1 MGSNKY
7 YDAAQDILKYIGGPE
22 NVASAAH
29 CATRLRLVLKD
40 QNLANK
46 EELEKL
52 AVVKGA
58 FINGGQFQVIIGQGT
73 VNKVYAELIKIAGIT
88 EMSTAEVKQEGAKK
102 LNPLQKLAKTL
113 SDIFVPIIPAI
124 VAAGL
129 LMGIM
134 GMLGKFGLDQYTGTW
149 WWMMLDWFSS
159 AAFIF
164 LPILVAISA
173 AKVFGANAYLA
184 ATIGGIMIH
193 PSLMNAWDQQ
203 SGAVV
208 ETMKVFGII
217 DMPLVGYQGTVLPIL
232 LVIFIMSYIEKGTR
246 KIVPELLDILLT
258 PLITV
263 LLTGFLALAVVGPT
277 ANIIGVGISTFLTFA
292 INKLGIIAGLL
303 FGGAYSSIVIT
314 GIHHSFHAVELG
326 LLADT
331 GINTL
336 LPIWS
341 MANIAQGGAC
351 FAAFLLTKNKKMKAV
366 ALPSAISTLFGIT
379 EAAIFGVNLRYKT
392 PFIGAA
398 IGGAIGGAYVV
409 AMKVGMTAVG
419 VTGIPGIAITNS
431 SSMLHYIIGM
441 VIAVGASFVATMI
454 MGIKEEA

>member
-7 YDAAQDILKYIGGPE
+7 FDCANKILQFIGGNE

-29 CATRLRLVLKD
+29 CATRLRLVVKD
-40 QNLANK
+40 ESLINK
-46 EELEKL
+46 EEIENLDL
-52 AVVKGA
+52 VKGA
-58 FINGGQFQVIIGQGT
+58 FMNGGQFQVIIGQGI
-73 VNKVYAELIKIAGIT
+73 VNKVYAEFANITGIK
-88 EMSTAEVKQEGAKK
+88 EMSTADVKAEGAKK
-102 LNPLQKLAKTL
+102 LNPLQRLAKVL

-129 LMGIM
+129 LMGLL
-134 GMLGKFGLDQYTGTW
+134 GLAGKFGLEQYSNTW

-159 AAFIF
+159 AAFNF

-173 AKVFGANAYLA
+173 AKVLGCNPYLA
-184 ATIGGIMIH
+184 ATVGGIMIH
-193 PSLMNAWDQQ
+193 PALQNAWTQ
-203 SGAVV
+203 GTGY
-208 ETMKVFGII
+208 ETIKVLGLI
-217 DMPLVGYQGTVLPIL
+217 DMPLLGYQGTVLPIL
-232 LVIFIMSYIEKGTR
+232 IVIFVMSYIEKGTR

-263 LLTGFLALAVVGPT
+263 LVTGFLALAVIGPA
-277 ANIIGVGISTFLTFA
+277 ANFIGAGISTFLTFA
-292 INKLGIIAGLL
+292 IDKLGIIAGLL

-314 GIHHSFHAVELG
+314 GIHHSFHAVELSV
-326 LLADT
+326 LAET
-331 GINTL
+331 GVNTL

-341 MANIAQGGAC
+341 MANVAQGGAC
-351 FAAFLLTKNKKMKAV
+351 FAAFLLTKNKKMKAI

-419 VTGIPGIAITNS
+419 VTGIPGMAITASGSTLHYVIGLVIAI
-431 SSMLHYIIGM
+431 G
-441 VIAVGASFVATMI
+441 VAFAATMF

>member
-7 YDAAQDILKYIGGPE
+7 FDCANKILQFIGGNE

-29 CATRLRLVLKD
+29 CATRLRLVVKD
-40 QNLANK
+40 DSLIKK
-46 EELEKL
+46 EEIENLDL
-52 AVVKGA
+52 VKGA
-58 FINGGQFQVIIGQGT
+58 FMNGGQFQVIIGQGI
-73 VNKVYAELIKIAGIT
+73 VNKVYAEFANITGIK
-88 EMSTAEVKQEGAKK
+88 EMSTADVKAEGAKK
-102 LNPLQKLAKTL
+102 LNSLQRLAKVL

-129 LMGIM
+129 LMGLL
-134 GMLGKFGLDQYTGTW
+134 GLAGKFGLEQYSNTW

-159 AAFIF
+159 AAFNF

-173 AKVFGANAYLA
+173 AKVFGCNPYLA
-184 ATIGGIMIH
+184 ATVGGIMIH
-193 PSLMNAWDQQ
+193 PALQNAWTQ
-203 SGAVV
+203 GTGY
-208 ETMKVFGII
+208 ETIKVLGLI
-217 DMPLVGYQGTVLPIL
+217 DMPLLGYQGTVLPIL
-232 LVIFIMSYIEKGTR
+232 IVIFVMSYIEKGTR

-263 LLTGFLALAVVGPT
+263 LVTGFLALAVIGPA
-277 ANIIGVGISTFLTFA
+277 ANFIGAGISTFLTFA
-292 INKLGIIAGLL
+292 IDKLGIIAGLL

-314 GIHHSFHAVELG
+314 GIHHSFHAVELSV
-326 LLADT
+326 LAET
-331 GINTL
+331 GVNTL

-341 MANIAQGGAC
+341 MANVAQGGAC
-351 FAAFLLTKNKKMKAV
+351 FAAFLLTKNKKMKAI

-419 VTGIPGIAITNS
+419 VTGIPGMAITAS
-431 SSMLHYIIGM
+431 GSTLHYVIGL
-441 VIAVGASFVATMI
+441 VIAVGVAFAATMF

>member
-7 YDAAQDILKYIGGPE
+7 FDCANKILQFIGGNE

-29 CATRLRLVLKD
+29 CATRLRLVVKD
-40 QNLANK
+40 DSLIKK
-46 EELEKL
+46 EEIENLDL
-52 AVVKGA
+52 VKGA
-58 FINGGQFQVIIGQGT
+58 FMNGGQFQVIIGQGI
-73 VNKVYAELIKIAGIT
+73 VNKVYAEFANITGIK
-88 EMSTAEVKQEGAKK
+88 EMSTADVKAEGAKK
-102 LNPLQKLAKTL
+102 LNPLQRLAKVL

-129 LMGIM
+129 LMGLL
-134 GMLGKFGLDQYTGTW
+134 GLAGKFGLEQYSNTW

-159 AAFIF
+159 AAFNF

-173 AKVFGANAYLA
+173 AKVFGCNPYLA
-184 ATIGGIMIH
+184 ATVGGIMIH
-193 PSLMNAWDQQ
+193 PALQNAWTQ
-203 SGAVV
+203 GTGY
-208 ETMKVFGII
+208 ETIKVLGLI
-217 DMPLVGYQGTVLPIL
+217 DMPLLGYQGTVLPIL
-232 LVIFIMSYIEKGTR
+232 IVIFVMSYIEKGTR

-263 LLTGFLALAVVGPT
+263 LVTGFLALAVIGPA
-277 ANIIGVGISTFLTFA
+277 ANFIGAGISTFLTFA
-292 INKLGIIAGLL
+292 IDKLGIIAGLL

-314 GIHHSFHAVELG
+314 GIHHSFHAVELSV
-326 LLADT
+326 LAET
-331 GINTL
+331 GVNTL

-341 MANIAQGGAC
+341 MANVAQGGAC
-351 FAAFLLTKNKKMKAV
+351 FAAFLLTKNKKMKAI

-419 VTGIPGIAITNS
+419 VTGIPGMAITAS
-431 SSMLHYIIGM
+431 GSTLHYIIGL
-441 VIAVGASFVATMI
+441 VIAVGVAFAATMF

>member
-7 YDAAQDILKYIGGPE
+7 FDCANKILQFIGGNE

-29 CATRLRLVLKD
+29 CATRLRLVVKD
-40 QNLANK
+40 DSLIKK
-46 EELEKL
+46 EEIENLDL
-52 AVVKGA
+52 VKGA
-58 FINGGQFQVIIGQGT
+58 FMNGGQFQVIIGQGI
-73 VNKVYAELIKIAGIT
+73 VNKVYAEFANITGIK
-88 EMSTAEVKQEGAKK
+88 EMSTADVKAEGAKK
-102 LNPLQKLAKTL
+102 LNPLQRLAKVL

-129 LMGIM
+129 LMGLL
-134 GMLGKFGLDQYTGTW
+134 GLAGKFGLEQYSNTW

-159 AAFIF
+159 AAFNF

-173 AKVFGANAYLA
+173 AKVFGCNPYLA
-184 ATIGGIMIH
+184 ATVGGIMIH
-193 PSLMNAWDQQ
+193 PALQNAWTQ
-203 SGAVV
+203 GTGY
-208 ETMKVFGII
+208 ETIKVLGLI
-217 DMPLVGYQGTVLPIL
+217 DMPLLGYQGTVLPIL
-232 LVIFIMSYIEKGTR
+232 IVIFVMSYIEKGTR

-263 LLTGFLALAVVGPT
+263 LVTGFLALAVIGPA
-277 ANIIGVGISTFLTFA
+277 ANFIGAGISTFLTFA
-292 INKLGIIAGLL
+292 IDKLGIIAGLL

-314 GIHHSFHAVELG
+314 GIHHSFHAVELSV
-326 LLADT
+326 LAET
-331 GINTL
+331 GVNTL

-341 MANIAQGGAC
+341 MANVAQGGAC
-351 FAAFLLTKNKKMKAV
+351 FAAFLLTKNKKMKAI

-419 VTGIPGIAITNS
+419 VTGIPGMAITAS
-431 SSMLHYIIGM
+431 GSTLHYIIGL
-441 VIAVGASFVATMI
+441 VIAVGVAFVATMF

>member
-7 YDAAQDILKYIGGPE
+7 YDCASEIISLIGGNE

-29 CATRLRLVLKD
+29 CATRLRLVVKD
-40 QNLANK
+40 ENLIK
-46 EELEKL
+46 KDEIEKL
-52 AVVKGA
+52 ELVKGA
-58 FINGGQFQVIIGQGT
+58 FMNGGQFQVIIGQGI
-73 VNKVYAELIKIAGIT
+73 VNKVYAEFANITGIK
-88 EMSTAEVKQEGAKK
+88 EMSTADVKAEGAKK
-102 LNPLQKLAKTL
+102 LNPLQRLAKVL

-129 LMGIM
+129 LMGLL
-134 GMLGKFGLDQYTGTW
+134 GLAGKFGLEQYSNTW

-159 AAFIF
+159 AAFNF

-173 AKVFGANAYLA
+173 AKVFGCNPYLA
-184 ATIGGIMIH
+184 ATVGGIMIH
-193 PSLMNAWDQQ
+193 PALQNAWTQ
-203 SGAVV
+203 GTGY
-208 ETMKVFGII
+208 ETIKVLGLI
-217 DMPLVGYQGTVLPIL
+217 DMPLLGYQGTVLPIL
-232 LVIFIMSYIEKGTR
+232 IVIFVMSYIEKGTR

-263 LLTGFLALAVVGPT
+263 LVTGFLALAVIGPA
-277 ANIIGVGISTFLTFA
+277 ANFIGAGISTFLTFA
-292 INKLGIIAGLL
+292 IDKLGIIAGLL

-314 GIHHSFHAVELG
+314 GIHHSFHAVELSV
-326 LLADT
+326 LAET
-331 GINTL
+331 GVNTL

-341 MANIAQGGAC
+341 MANVAQGGAC

-419 VTGIPGIAITNS
+419 VTGIPGMAITASGSTLHYVIGLVIAI
-431 SSMLHYIIGM
+431 G
-441 VIAVGASFVATMI
+441 VAFAATMF

>member
-7 YDAAQDILKYIGGPE
+7 FDCANKILQFIGGNE

-29 CATRLRLVLKD
+29 CATRLRLVVKD
-40 QNLANK
+40 ESLINK
-46 EELEKL
+46 EEIENLDL
-52 AVVKGA
+52 VKGA
-58 FINGGQFQVIIGQGT
+58 FMNGGQFQVIIGQGI
-73 VNKVYAELIKIAGIT
+73 VNKVYAEFANITGIK
-88 EMSTAEVKQEGAKK
+88 EMSTADVKAEGAKK
-102 LNPLQKLAKTL
+102 LNPLQRLAKVL

-129 LMGIM
+129 LMGLL
-134 GMLGKFGLDQYTGTW
+134 GLAGKFGLEQYSNTW

-159 AAFIF
+159 AAFNF

-173 AKVFGANAYLA
+173 AKVFGCNPYLA
-184 ATIGGIMIH
+184 ATVGGIMIH
-193 PSLMNAWDQQ
+193 PALQNAWTQ
-203 SGAVV
+203 GTGY
-208 ETMKVFGII
+208 ETIKVLGLI
-217 DMPLVGYQGTVLPIL
+217 DMPLLGYQGTVLPIL
-232 LVIFIMSYIEKGTR
+232 IVIFVMSYIEKGTR

-263 LLTGFLALAVVGPT
+263 LVTGFLALAVIGPA
-277 ANIIGVGISTFLTFA
+277 ANFIGAGISTFLTFA
-292 INKLGIIAGLL
+292 IDKLGIIAGLL

-314 GIHHSFHAVELG
+314 GIHHSFHAVELSV
-326 LLADT
+326 LAET
-331 GINTL
+331 GVNTL

-341 MANIAQGGAC
+341 MANFAQGGAC
-351 FAAFLLTKNKKMKAV
+351 FAAFLLTKNKKMKAI

-419 VTGIPGIAITNS
+419 VTGIPGMAITAS
-431 SSMLHYIIGM
+431 GSTLHYIIGL
-441 VIAVGASFVATMI
+441 VIAVGVAFVATMF

>member
-1 MGSNKY
+1 MATKNY
-7 YDAAQDILKYIGGPE
+7 NEAAQEILKYIGGAE

-40 QNLANK
+40 QNKANK

-52 AVVKGA
+52 DIVKGA
-58 FINGGQFQVIIGQGT
+58 FLNGGQFQIIIGQGT
-73 VNKVYAELIKIAGIT
+73 VNKVYAEFIKICGIK

-102 LNPLQKLAKTL
+102 LNPFQRLAKTL

-129 LMGIM
+129 LMGLL
-134 GMLGKFGLDQYTGTW
+134 GLAGKFGLEQYSNSW
-149 WWMMLDWFSS
+149 WWLMLDWFSS

-173 AKVFGANAYLA
+173 AKVFGCNPYLA
-184 ATIGGIMIH
+184 ATVGGIMIH
-193 PSLMNAWDQQ
+193 PSLMNAWNQ
-203 SGAVV
+203 GTGF
-208 ETMKVFGII
+208 ETIKVLGII
-217 DMPLVGYQGTVLPIL
+217 DMPLLGYQGTVLPIL
-232 LVIFIMSYIEKGTR
+232 LVIFLMAYIEKGTR
-246 KIVPELLDILLT
+246 KIVPEILDILLT

-263 LLTGFLALAVVGPT
+263 LVTGFLALAVIGPAANLVGS
-277 ANIIGVGISTFLTFA
+277 GISTFLTFA
-292 INKLGIIAGLL
+292 IDKLGLFAGLL

-331 GINTL
+331 GVNTL

-351 FAAFLLTKNKKMKAV
+351 LAAFFLTKSSKMKAV

-392 PFIGAA
+392 PFIGAM
-398 IGGAIGGAYVV
+398 IGGAVGGAFVV
-409 AMKVGMTAVG
+409 AMKVSMTAVG
-419 VTGIPGIAITNS
+419 VTGIPGIAIVQS
-431 SSMLHYIIGM
+431 SSMLQYIIGM
-441 VIAVGASFVATMI
+441 VIAFAVAFAATMI
-454 MGIKEEA
+454 MKIKED

>member
-7 YDAAQDILKYIGGPE
+7 FDCANKILQFIGGNE

-29 CATRLRLVLKD
+29 CATRLRLVVKD
-40 QNLANK
+40 ESLINK
-46 EELEKL
+46 EEIENLDL
-52 AVVKGA
+52 VKGA
-58 FINGGQFQVIIGQGT
+58 FMNGGQFQVIIGQGI
-73 VNKVYAELIKIAGIT
+73 VNKVYAEFANITGIK
-88 EMSTAEVKQEGAKK
+88 EMSTADVKAEGAKK
-102 LNPLQKLAKTL
+102 LNPLQRLAKVL

-129 LMGIM
+129 LMGLL
-134 GMLGKFGLDQYTGTW
+134 GLAGKFGLEQYSNTW
-149 WWMMLDWFSS
+149 CWMMLDWFSS
-159 AAFIF
+159 AAFNF

-173 AKVFGANAYLA
+173 AKVFGCNPYLA
-184 ATIGGIMIH
+184 ATVGGIMIH
-193 PSLMNAWDQQ
+193 PALQNAWTQ
-203 SGAVV
+203 GTGY
-208 ETMKVFGII
+208 ETIKVLGLI
-217 DMPLVGYQGTVLPIL
+217 DMPLLGYQGTVLPIL
-232 LVIFIMSYIEKGTR
+232 IVIFVMSYIEKGTR

-263 LLTGFLALAVVGPT
+263 LVTGFLALAVIGPA
-277 ANIIGVGISTFLTFA
+277 ANFIGAGISTFLTFA
-292 INKLGIIAGLL
+292 IDKLGIIAGLL

-314 GIHHSFHAVELG
+314 GIHHSFHAVELSV
-326 LLADT
+326 LAET
-331 GINTL
+331 GVNTL

-341 MANIAQGGAC
+341 MANVAQGRAC
-351 FAAFLLTKNKKMKAV
+351 FAAFLLTKNKKMKAI

-419 VTGIPGIAITNS
+419 VTGIPGMAITAS
-431 SSMLHYIIGM
+431 GSTLHYIIGL
-441 VIAVGASFVATMI
+441 VIAVGVAFVATMF

>member
-7 YDAAQDILKYIGGPE
+7 YDAAKDILQYIGGAE
-22 NVASAAH
+22 NIGSAAH

-52 AVVKGA
+52 DIVKGA
-58 FINGGQFQVIIGQGT
+58 FLNGGQFQIIIGQGT
-73 VNKVYAELIKIAGIT
+73 VNKVYAELIKIAGIK

-102 LNPLQKLAKTL
+102 LNIFQKLAKIL

-129 LMGIM
+129 LMGLL
-134 GMLGKFGLDQYTGTW
+134 GLAGKFGLDSYSNTW

-173 AKVFGANAYLA
+173 SKVFGCNPYLA

-193 PSLMNAWDQQ
+193 PSLQNAWSQ
-203 SGAVV
+203 GAGY
-208 ETMKVFGII
+208 ETIKVLGII
-217 DMPLVGYQGTVLPIL
+217 DMPLLGYQGTVLPIL
-232 LVIFIMSYIEKGTR
+232 IVIFIMSYIEKGTR

-263 LLTGFLALAVVGPT
+263 LVTGFLALAVIGPA
-277 ANIIGVGISTFLTFA
+277 ANLIGLGISTFLTFA
-292 INKLGIIAGLL
+292 LGKFGIIAGAL

-326 LLADT
+326 LLAET
-331 GINTL
+331 GVNTL

-341 MANIAQGGAC
+341 MANVAQGGAC

-398 IGGAIGGAYVV
+398 IGGAVAGAYVV

-431 SSMLHYIIGM
+431 TSTLQYIIGLAISL
-441 VIAVGASFVATMI
+441 VVSFAVTMI

>member
-7 YDAAQDILKYIGGPE
+7 YDAAQDILKYIGGAE
-22 NVASAAH
+22 NIASAAH
-29 CATRLRLVLKD
+29 CATRLRMVLKD

-46 EELEKL
+46 EGLEKL
-52 AVVKGA
+52 DIVKGA
-58 FINGGQFQVIIGQGT
+58 FLNGGQFQIIIGQGT
-73 VNKVYAELIKIAGIT
+73 VNKVYAELIKIAGIK

-102 LNPLQKLAKTL
+102 LNPIQKLAKIL

-129 LMGIM
+129 LMGLL
-134 GMLGKFGLDQYTGTW
+134 GLAGKFGLEQYSNTW

-159 AAFIF
+159 AAFNF

-173 AKVFGANAYLA
+173 AKVFGCNPYLA

-193 PSLMNAWDQQ
+193 PALQNAWTQ
-203 SGAVV
+203 GTGY
-208 ETMKVFGII
+208 ETIKVLGFIN
-217 DMPLVGYQGTVLPIL
+217 MPLLGYQGTVLPIL
-232 LVIFIMSYIEKGTR
+232 LVVFIMSYIEKGTR
-246 KIVPELLDILLT
+246 KIVPEMLDILVT
-258 PLITV
+258 PLVTV
-263 LLTGFLALAVVGPT
+263 LVTGFLALAVVGPL
-277 ANIIGVGISTFLTFA
+277 ANVVGAAISTFLTFA
-292 INKLGIIAGLL
+292 IAKLGIIAGLL

-314 GIHHSFHAVELG
+314 GIHHSFHAVELN
-326 LLADT
+326 LLAET
-331 GINTL
+331 GVNTL

-341 MANIAQGGAC
+341 MANVAQGGAC

-366 ALPSAISTLFGIT
+366 ALPSAVSTLFGIT

-398 IGGAIGGAYVV
+398 IGGAVAGAYVV

-431 SSMLHYIIGM
+431 TSMLNYIIGM
-441 VIAVGASFVATMI
+441 IIAIGVAFAATMI

>member
-7 YDAAQDILKYIGGPE
+7 FDCANKILQFIGGNE

-29 CATRLRLVLKD
+29 CATRLRLVVKD
-40 QNLANK
+40 DSLIKK
-46 EELEKL
+46 EEIENLDL
-52 AVVKGA
+52 LKGA
-58 FINGGQFQVIIGQGT
+58 FMNGGQFQVIIGQGI
-73 VNKVYAELIKIAGIT
+73 VNKVYAEFANITGIK
-88 EMSTAEVKQEGAKK
+88 EMSTADVKAEGAKK
-102 LNPLQKLAKTL
+102 LNPLQRLAKVL

-129 LMGIM
+129 LMGLL
-134 GMLGKFGLDQYTGTW
+134 GLAGKFGLEQYSNTW

-159 AAFIF
+159 AAFNF

-173 AKVFGANAYLA
+173 AKVFGCNPYLA
-184 ATIGGIMIH
+184 ATVGGIMIH
-193 PSLMNAWDQQ
+193 PALQNAWTQ
-203 SGAVV
+203 GTGY
-208 ETMKVFGII
+208 ETIKVLGLI
-217 DMPLVGYQGTVLPIL
+217 DMPLLGYQGTVLPIL
-232 LVIFIMSYIEKGTR
+232 IVIFVMSYIEKGTR

-263 LLTGFLALAVVGPT
+263 LVTGFLALAVIGPA
-277 ANIIGVGISTFLTFA
+277 ANFIGAGISTFLTFA
-292 INKLGIIAGLL
+292 IDKLGIIAGLL

-314 GIHHSFHAVELG
+314 GIHHSFHAVELSV
-326 LLADT
+326 LAET
-331 GINTL
+331 GVNTL

-341 MANIAQGGAC
+341 MANVAQGGAC
-351 FAAFLLTKNKKMKAV
+351 FAAFLLTKNKKMKAI

-419 VTGIPGIAITNS
+419 VTGIPGMAITAS
-431 SSMLHYIIGM
+431 GSTLHYVIGL
-441 VIAVGASFVATMI
+441 VIAVGVAFAATMF

>member
-7 YDAAQDILKYIGGPE
+7 YDCASEIISLIGGNE

-29 CATRLRLVLKD
+29 CATRLRLVVKD
-40 QNLANK
+40 ENLIK
-46 EELEKL
+46 KDEIEKL
-52 AVVKGA
+52 ELVKGA
-58 FINGGQFQVIIGQGT
+58 FMNGGQFQVIIGQGI
-73 VNKVYAELIKIAGIT
+73 VNKVYAEFANITGIK
-88 EMSTAEVKQEGAKK
+88 EMSTADVKAEGAKK
-102 LNPLQKLAKTL
+102 LNPLQRVAKVL

-129 LMGIM
+129 LMGLL
-134 GMLGKFGLDQYTGTW
+134 GLAGKFGLEQYSNTW

-159 AAFIF
+159 AAFNF

-173 AKVFGANAYLA
+173 AKVFGCNPYLA
-184 ATIGGIMIH
+184 ATVGGIMIH
-193 PSLMNAWDQQ
+193 PALQNAWTQ
-203 SGAVV
+203 GTGY
-208 ETMKVFGII
+208 ETIKVLGLI
-217 DMPLVGYQGTVLPIL
+217 DMPLLGYQGTVLPIL
-232 LVIFIMSYIEKGTR
+232 IVIFVMSYIEKGTR

-263 LLTGFLALAVVGPT
+263 LVTGFLALAVIGPA
-277 ANIIGVGISTFLTFA
+277 ANFIGAGISTFLTFA
-292 INKLGIIAGLL
+292 IDKLGIIAGLL

-314 GIHHSFHAVELG
+314 GIHHSFHAVELSV
-326 LLADT
+326 LAET
-331 GINTL
+331 GVNTL

-341 MANIAQGGAC
+341 MANVAQGGAC

-398 IGGAIGGAYVV
+398 IGGAVGGAYVV

-419 VTGIPGIAITNS
+419 VTGIPGMAITASGSTLHYVIGLVIAI
-431 SSMLHYIIGM
+431 G
-441 VIAVGASFVATMI
+441 VSFAATMF

>member
-7 YDAAQDILKYIGGPE
+7 FDCANKILQFIGGNE

-29 CATRLRLVLKD
+29 CATRLRLVVKD
-40 QNLANK
+40 ESLINK
-46 EELEKL
+46 EEIENLDL
-52 AVVKGA
+52 VKGA
-58 FINGGQFQVIIGQGT
+58 FMNGGQFQVIIGQGI
-73 VNKVYAELIKIAGIT
+73 VNKVYAEFANITGIK
-88 EMSTAEVKQEGAKK
+88 EMSTADVKAEGAKK
-102 LNPLQKLAKTL
+102 LNPLQRLAKVL

-129 LMGIM
+129 LMGLL
-134 GMLGKFGLDQYTGTW
+134 GLAGKFGLEQYSNTW

-159 AAFIF
+159 AAFNF

-173 AKVFGANAYLA
+173 AKVFGCNPYLA
-184 ATIGGIMIH
+184 ATVGGIMIH
-193 PSLMNAWDQQ
+193 PALQNAWTQ
-203 SGAVV
+203 GTGY
-208 ETMKVFGII
+208 ETIKVLGLI
-217 DMPLVGYQGTVLPIL
+217 DMPLLGYQGTVLPIL
-232 LVIFIMSYIEKGTR
+232 IVIFVMSYIEKGTR

-263 LLTGFLALAVVGPT
+263 LVTGFLALAVIGLA
-277 ANIIGVGISTFLTFA
+277 ANFIGAGISTFLTFA
-292 INKLGIIAGLL
+292 IDKLGIIAGLL

-314 GIHHSFHAVELG
+314 GIHHSFHAVELSV
-326 LLADT
+326 LAET
-331 GINTL
+331 GVNTL

-341 MANIAQGGAC
+341 MANVAQGGAC
-351 FAAFLLTKNKKMKAV
+351 FAAFLLTKNKKMKAI

-419 VTGIPGIAITNS
+419 VTGIPGMAITAS
-431 SSMLHYIIGM
+431 GSTLHYIIGL
-441 VIAVGASFVATMI
+441 VIAVGVAFVATMF

>member
-7 YDAAQDILKYIGGPE
+7 FDCANKILQFIGGNE

-29 CATRLRLVLKD
+29 CATRLRLVVKD
-40 QNLANK
+40 ESLINK
-46 EELEKL
+46 EEIENLDL
-52 AVVKGA
+52 VKGA
-58 FINGGQFQVIIGQGT
+58 FMNGGQFQVIIGQGI
-73 VNKVYAELIKIAGIT
+73 VNKVYAEFANITGIK
-88 EMSTAEVKQEGAKK
+88 EMSTADVKAEGAKK
-102 LNPLQKLAKTL
+102 LNPLQRLAKVL

-129 LMGIM
+129 LMGLL
-134 GMLGKFGLDQYTGTW
+134 GLAGKFGLEQYSNTW
-149 WWMMLDWFSS
+149 WRMMLDWFSS
-159 AAFIF
+159 AAFNF

-173 AKVFGANAYLA
+173 AKVFGCNPYLA
-184 ATIGGIMIH
+184 ATVGGIMIH
-193 PSLMNAWDQQ
+193 PALQNAWTQ
-203 SGAVV
+203 GTGY
-208 ETMKVFGII
+208 ETIKVLGLI
-217 DMPLVGYQGTVLPIL
+217 DMPLLGYQGTVLPIL
-232 LVIFIMSYIEKGTR
+232 IVIFVMSYIEKGTR

-263 LLTGFLALAVVGPT
+263 LVTGFLALAVIGPA
-277 ANIIGVGISTFLTFA
+277 ANFIGAGISTFLTFA
-292 INKLGIIAGLL
+292 IDKLGIIAGLL

-314 GIHHSFHAVELG
+314 GIHHSFHAVELSV
-326 LLADT
+326 LAET
-331 GINTL
+331 GVNTL

-341 MANIAQGGAC
+341 MANVAQGGAC
-351 FAAFLLTKNKKMKAV
+351 FAAFLLTKNKKMKAI

-419 VTGIPGIAITNS
+419 VTGIPGMAITAS
-431 SSMLHYIIGM
+431 GSTLHYIIGL
-441 VIAVGASFVATMI
+441 VIAVGVAFVATMF